1 MTAHN
6 VDLHRRSVA
15 AFNTRDIEAFIGF
28 CDPRIELHSAV
39 TIPGGGAYHGHPG
52 VRKWHRDLQD
62 GWGDDLWIEP
72 EAYYDVGEHTVTF
85 HVLHGRGLQSGADVA
100 MSAAH
105 VCRWHDSLI
114 VYFRGYSR
122 RQDAL
127 SDLGAAESPPDPIA
141 P

>member
-1 MTAHN
+1 
-6 VDLHRRSVA
+6 VA
-15 AFNTRDIEAFIGF
+15 SRPAGR
-28 CDPRIELHSAV
+28 L
-39 TIPGGGAYHGHPG
+39 
-52 VRKWHRDLQD
+52 
-62 GWGDDLWIEP
+62 GDDLWIEP